1 MKAHTIILGFLLSI
15 LAIYSCEST
24 HPNAD
29 LCIQKGDFT
38 ATLNES
44 GELMAVN
51 ARSVLVPY
59 IGWKYGWQ
67 FKITGML
74 DHGTQVHK
82 GDSIGQI
89 DPANV
94 LKCLLEQQTL
104 LETEQANLNKLKV
117 ETECRFKELEAQL
130 MEVQADYNLK
140 KLELEKYEFE
150 SQRKKQIKQLE
161 FQQSGIH
168 LGRIQKALEL
178 ETEICKNSLKIQ
190 QIKVSQ
196 IETNVRDAQQAIKKL
211 TIYSPIDG
219 IYQISKNRRTQQI
232 YRMGDD
238 TYQGA
243 ELALV
248 PDLSII
254 KVISTINETDIAKVK
269 LGQKAL
275 VRLEAFPEKAFKGKV
290 SEIGKLSYKKE
301 ATSNIKVFDLEL
313 VLDYSDPVL
322 KPGMTVSC
330 EVFYAELKDV
340 YYVDNRCLKRV
351 DDTFYLL
358 INMNNSWLEMPVE
371 IGPRNNNCTVVYG
384 DFQKGTE
391 LMLPEKE
398 GYAQNN

>member
-1 MKAHTIILGFLLSI
+1 MKAHSIILGLILSI
-15 LAIYSCEST
+15 LAIYSCENTNS
-24 HPNAD
+24 NAD

-82 GDSIGQI
+82 GDSIVQI

-117 ETECRFKELEAQL
+117 ETECRSKELEAQL

-150 SQRKKQIKQLE
+150 SERKKQIKQLE

-168 LGRIQKALEL
+168 LNRIKKALEL

-196 IETNVRDAQQAIKKL
+196 IKTNVRDAQQAIKKL
-211 TIYSPIDG
+211 TICSPIDG
-219 IYQISKNRRTQQI
+219 IYQISKNRRTQQL

-254 KVISTINETDIAKVK
+254 KVISTINETDIAKVRH
-269 LGQKAL
+269 GQKAL
-275 VRLEAFPEKAFKGKV
+275 VRLEAFPEKAFKGRV

-340 YYVDNRCLKRV
+340 YYVDNCCLKRV
-351 DDTFYLL
+351 DDTFYLQ
-358 INMNNSWLEMPVE
+358 INQNNSWHELPVE

-384 DFQKGTE
+384 DFQKGTK
-391 LMLPEKE
+391 LSVPAYKTSSL
-398 GYAQNN
+398 